1 MLRSILILVLGAMLT
16 TACSGSSTQ
25 QSSAAD
31 KAAAPASAPPA
42 AAPQAE
48 ASQPGSAA
56 QPSTPAS
63 GNAAASPAQS
73 PAPVGAAAATAT
85 PTPAP
90 ANAPAAT
97 PPEPAAP
104 PEPKFREVT
113 VPADT
118 PISVTL
124 TTPIA
129 SNTSKPEDQIR
140 GTLAKSI
147 VISGT
152 TVVPK
157 GSEVVGTVF
166 DAKESGRVKGKASI
180 AFGFNR
186 LVVRGETHQIQTA
199 HVVREAASSTKS
211 DVKKGGIGAGVG
223 AVIGGLAGGGSGAAI
238 GAGVGG
244 AGTVL
249 ATKGKEV
256 QLPSGTTVTTRLRTP
271 IKVEV
276 PITPPKEQ

>member
-1 MLRSILILVLGAMLT
+1 MRLRSILVLALGAT
-16 TACSGSSTQ
+16 VVTACSGSSPQ
-25 QSSAAD
+25 PSAD
-31 KAAAPASAPPA
+31 KPAAPPA
-42 AAPQAE
+42 ATPAGGQPAAPQAE

-56 QPSTPAS
+56 QPSASAPGRAAATSTPTAAPHGTATSAPAAPATPAITR
-63 GNAAASPAQS
+63 
-73 PAPVGAAAATAT
+73 APAAAA
-85 PTPAP
+85 
-90 ANAPAAT
+90 
-97 PPEPAAP
+97 PEPAAP

-147 VISGT
+147 VVSGT
-152 TVVPK
+152 TVVTK
-157 GSEVVGTVF
+157 GSEVIGTIF

-186 LVVRGETHQIQTA
+186 IVVRGETHQIQTA
-199 HVVREAASSTKS
+199 HVSREAESSTKS

-223 AVIGGLAGGGSGAAI
+223 
-238 GAGVGG
+238 
-244 AGTVL
+244 
-249 ATKGKEV
+249 
-256 QLPSGTTVTTRLRTP
+256 
-271 IKVEV
+271 
-276 PITPPKEQ
+276 